1 MNENWQKELCAVR
14 PKEVEMLN
22 TSTVIQ
28 RRNIEPYE
36 REGFNGETES
46 GYKCEC
52 RILPADEYIAE
63 ASQEENSNLLVSMGA
78 QAALY
83 EELQE
88 TKQNQ
93 LVIMGAIADLYETIG
108 KGGGLGA

>member
-1 MNENWQKELCAVR
+1 MNENWQKENCAVR

-22 TSTVIQ
+22 ADTVIQ

-36 REGFNGETES
+36 REGPDGEMES
-46 GYKCEC
+46 GFTCEC
-52 RILPADEYIAE
+52 RILSAEEYITE
-63 ASQEENSNLLVSMGA
+63 ASQEEHSNLLVSMGA

-93 LVIMGAIADLYETIG
+93 LVIMDAIADLYETIG
-108 KGGGLGA
+108 KGV